1 MQVSLHE
8 LTHFA
13 YHELLVVD
21 VVDFVVDLV
30 VDVVDFVV
38 DEVVE
43 VVEVVVVVILANDA
57 ISVVFAFIV
66 KAYGFDVLP
75 SLHDENLYPEAAVAC
90 ISILVP

>member
-1 MQVSLHE
+1 MHVSLHK
-8 LTHFA
+8 LTHLA

-43 VVEVVVVVILANDA
+43 VVEVVVVVIFANDA
-57 ISVVFAFIV
+57 ISVVFAVIV
-66 KAYGFDVLP
+66 NVYGFAVLP
-75 SLHDENLYPEAAVAC
+75 SLHDENV
-90 ISILVP
+90 